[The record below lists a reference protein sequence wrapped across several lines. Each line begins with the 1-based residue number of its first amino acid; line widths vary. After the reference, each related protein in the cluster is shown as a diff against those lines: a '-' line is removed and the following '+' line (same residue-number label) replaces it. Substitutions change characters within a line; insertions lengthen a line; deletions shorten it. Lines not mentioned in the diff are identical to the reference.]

1 MSLFRE
7 IADRMESDIRS
18 GKYKPG
24 GKIPSIRRLAS
35 EFSCNKLTVQR
46 AFELLKDRGL
56 IENVIGSGTYVRF
69 PERID
74 ERGHLFDFR
83 TSYISENFF
92 PYLKAKEIF
101 SNLFDRDRGA
111 ALSSTPVEGDP
122 RLIRVLGETYRLP
135 AERVLIVSGA
145 QQGLDLTAKVFAARI
160 SDSILFEDP
169 TYHGAISL
177 FRAKHFVPMEDDG
190 PELAALD
197 LKLNGQIRL
206 FYTMPA
212 VHNPTGVSY
221 GREKLEAVA
230 ERAEKHPFYV
240 IEDDFLSEFL
250 DRPRPRFVDICPERT
265 IYIKS
270 LTQTTVSGLRLGF
283 MVVPGELYDKFV
295 YTKYTSDLVC
305 TGVLQKFL
313 MEFILRGDYESYI
326 AETRKRV
333 ADRQGRLL
341 SIIER
346 HPDLN
351 VFLPQYGY
359 NLWVQSNRMI
369 DSPYVPWSKGEE
381 FSFSPGYRSCFR
393 LSFMNMEDESFRRAL
408 PYLDSVFTTL
418 FGV

>member
-7 IADRMESDIRS
+7 IAERIEREIRN
-18 GKYKPG
+18 GTYKPG
-24 GKIPSIRRLAS
+24 EKIPSIRHLAS
-35 EFSCNKLTVQR
+35 EFSCNKLTVHK
-46 AFELLKDRGL
+46 AFELLKKRNL
-56 IENVIGSGTYVRF
+56 IDNVIGSGTYVRF

-74 ERGHLFDFR
+74 EGGRLFDFR
-83 TSYISENFF
+83 TSYISEGFF

-101 SNLFDRDRGA
+101 SALFDRDRGG
-111 ALSSTPVEGDP
+111 ALSSTPVAGDR

-135 AERVLIVSGA
+135 ADRILIVSGA

-190 PELAALD
+190 PDLCALD
-197 LKLNGQIRL
+197 SKLNDQVRL
-206 FYTMPA
+206 FYAMPA

-221 GREKLEAVA
+221 SRNKLEAVA

-240 IEDDFLSEFL
+240 IEDDFLSEFTEK
-250 DRPRPRFVDICPERT
+250 PRPRFVDTCPGRT

-283 MVVPGELYDKFV
+283 MVVPAELYDKFV

-313 MEFILRGDYESYI
+313 MEFIVRGDYESYI
-326 AETRKRV
+326 AETRTRI
-333 ADRQGRLL
+333 ADRQRRLL
-341 SIIER
+341 SVIGR
-346 HPDLN
+346 HPELS
-351 VFLPQYGY
+351 VYLPQHGY
-359 NLWVQSNRMI
+359 NLWVHSNRPI

-393 LSFMNMEDESFRRAL
+393 LSFMNMDDDSFERAV

-418 FGV
+418 FGE

>member
-7 IADRMESDIRS
+7 IADRIELEIRN

-24 GKIPSIRRLAS
+24 EKIPSIRRLAS
-35 EFSCNKLTVQR
+35 EFSCNKLTVHK
-46 AFELLKDRGL
+46 AFELLKKRRL
-56 IENVIGSGTYVRF
+56 IDNVIGSGTYVRF

-83 TSYISENFF
+83 TSYIAEDFF

-101 SNLFDRDRGA
+101 SGLFDRDRGG
-111 ALSSTPVEGDP
+111 ALSSTPVEGDR

-135 AERVLIVSGA
+135 ADRILIVSGA

-190 PELAALD
+190 PDLSTLD
-197 LKLNGQIRL
+197 CKLNDQVRL

-221 GREKLEAVA
+221 SRTKLEAVA

-240 IEDDFLSEFL
+240 IEDDFLSEFIEK
-250 DRPRPRFVDICPERT
+250 PRPRFVDICPGRT

-305 TGVLQKFL
+305 TGILQKFL
-313 MEFILRGDYESYI
+313 MEFIVRGDYESYI

-333 ADRQGRLL
+333 AGRQRRLL
-341 SIIER
+341 SLIER
-346 HPDLN
+346 YPELN
-351 VFLPQYGY
+351 VHLPQHGY
-359 NLWVQSNRMI
+359 NLWVHANRLI

-381 FSFSPGYRSCFR
+381 FSFSPEYRSCFR
-393 LSFMNMEDESFRRAL
+393 LSFMNMDDDSFQRAL
-408 PYLDSVFTTL
+408 VYLDSVFTTF
-418 FGV
+418 FGD